1 MKSYSFKLK
10 KLSHLT
16 LIVIFLFTLSKQ
28 SFAQKKSFFEGS
40 YVGGAIGYTTYK
52 TRFNDPA
59 NGEPPNN
66 WYLVFDGDVYKTS
79 DNLDGKNINGTIST
93 GYNWIFDKNYI
104 LGLEA
109 EASSGKK
116 IVHSSTTQN
125 SEWGADIN
133 YIANLRLKA
142 GTIHEDKNLF
152 YVTVGPA
159 MAKARYSARYT
170 DGGRSLGFDGDGEF
184 PISINKTVYGLS
196 YGVGVERQID
206 DKTSMKLEYMLTDLD
221 SKSKPY
227 PGSGDGT
234 GCAYPPSCVGPSWKT
249 KISSI
254 RIGYNY
260 HF

>member
-1 MKSYSFKLK
+1 MKSYSFTLK

-16 LIVIFLFTLSKQ
+16 LIAIFLFALSKQ
-28 SFAQKKSFFEGS
+28 SFAQKKSFFEGP
-40 YVGGAIGYTTYK
+40 YIGGAIGYTTYK
-52 TRFNDPA
+52 TRFNDPEA
-59 NGEPPNN
+59 TGD
-66 WYLVFDGDVYKTS
+66 WYLSFGDGVYKTS
-79 DNLDGKNINGTIST
+79 DNLDGKNINGIISA
-93 GYNWIFDKNYI
+93 GHNWIFDKNYL

-109 EASSGKK
+109 EVSSGKK

-152 YVTVGPA
+152 YVTAGPA
-159 MAKARYSARYT
+159 MAKAKYSVGYT
-170 DGGRSLGFDGDGEF
+170 YDIPPGNNTF

-206 DKTSMKLEYMLTDLD
+206 DKASMKLEYMLTDLN

-227 PGSGDGT
+227 PQEDGT
-234 GCAYPPSCVGPSWKT
+234 GCWYADCRGPSWKT

>member
-10 KLSHLT
+10 KLSHST

-28 SFAQKKSFFEGS
+28 SFAQKKSFFEGP

-52 TRFNDPA
+52 TRFNDPV
-59 NGEPPNN
+59 NGQPPND
-66 WYLVFDGDVYKTS
+66 WYLVFDDDVFKTS
-79 DNLDGKNINGTIST
+79 DNLDGKNINGTISA
-93 GYNWIFDKNYI
+93 GYNWIFDKNY
-104 LGLEA
+104 LFGLEA

-116 IVHSSTTQN
+116 IVHSSTYQTT
-125 SEWGADIN
+125 EWGADIN

-152 YVTVGPA
+152 YVTAGPA
-159 MAKARYSARYT
+159 MAKAKYSARFYD
-170 DGGRSLGFDGDGEF
+170 DGSY

-227 PGSGDGT
+227 PNEDGT
-234 GCAYPPSCVGPSWKT
+234 GCFYTSCIGPSWKT

>member
-1 MKSYSFKLK
+1 MFKFRYL
-10 KLSHLT
+10 
-16 LIVIFLFTLSKQ
+16 LIVFLFTFSKQ
-28 SFAQKKSFFEGS
+28 SFAQTKSFFEGP

-52 TRFNDPA
+52 TRFNDPV
-59 NGEPPNN
+59 NGPAPSD
-66 WYLVFDGDVYKTS
+66 WYLVFAGPIFKTS

-93 GYNWIFDKNYI
+93 GYNWIFDKNY
-104 LGLEA
+104 LFGLEA

-116 IVHSSTTQN
+116 IVHSSTKPGFAT

-142 GTIHEDKNLF
+142 GTVHEDKNLF
-152 YVTVGPA
+152 YLTVGPA
-159 MAKARYSARYT
+159 MAKAEYSA
-170 DGGRSLGFDGDGEF
+170 GFTRGDY

-227 PGSGDGT
+227 PESGDGT
-234 GCAYPPSCVGPSWKT
+234 GCYYPPSCVGPSWKT

>member
-52 TRFNDPA
+52 TRFNDPV
-59 NGEPPNN
+59 NGQFPND
-66 WYLVFDGDVYKTS
+66 WYLVFDDDVFKTS

-116 IVHSSTTQN
+116 IVHSSTTVN

-152 YVTVGPA
+152 YVTAGPA
-159 MAKARYSARYT
+159 MAKAKYSAGYSN
-170 DGGRSLGFDGDGEF
+170 GNY

-227 PGSGDGT
+227 PNEDGT
-234 GCAYPPSCVGPSWKT
+234 GCWYPDESTDFPNCSGPSWKT

>member
-28 SFAQKKSFFEGS
+28 SFAQKKSFFEGP

-93 GYNWIFDKNYI
+93 GYNWIFDKNY
-104 LGLEA
+104 LFGLEA

-116 IVHSSTTQN
+116 IVHSSTKPGFAT

-142 GTIHEDKNLF
+142 GAIHEDKNLF
-152 YVTVGPA
+152 YLTAGPA
-159 MAKARYSARYT
+159 MAKAEYSA
-170 DGGRSLGFDGDGEF
+170 GFTRGDY

-206 DKTSMKLEYMLTDLD
+206 DKTSMKLEYMLTDLN
-221 SKSKPY
+221 SASKPY
-227 PGSGDGT
+227 PNSDGT
-234 GCAYPPSCVGPSWKT
+234 GCHYPSCVGPSWKT